1 VAKGDPC
8 NFAEATTTDGRVS
21 RLGLTIL
28 TDDKQFFPVYN
39 PALTVRESV
48 YKDQPALTKFFEP
61 IALALTNEVLRQ
73 LNGNVDIKGQ
83 DPTQVAQTWL
93 QAKGFIGK

>member
-8 NFAEATTTDGRVS
+8 VFSEATTTDGRVS
-21 RLGLTIL
+21 ALGLRIL

-48 YKDQPALTKFFEP
+48 YKSHPDLLKIMDP
-61 IALALTNEVLRQ
+61 IALALTNELLQQ
-73 LNGNVDIKGQ
+73 LNGKVDIKGE
-83 DPTQVAQTWL
+83 DPSMVAQNWL
-93 QAKGFIGK
+93 QEKGFVGK